1 MSMPNRKVQLVLKVQ
16 AMRECLHLEN
26 VESVMRKYGL
36 SESSAFR
43 WFEEILEH
51 LPEILHDEKPG
62 PKSQLHTPSTLA
74 AAPPRRRSRSVKR

>member
-1 MSMPNRKVQLVLKVQ
+1 MPNRKVQLAVKVQ

-26 VESVMRKYGL
+26 VQSVMCKHGL

-43 WFEEILEH
+43 WFEDILEQ
-51 LPEILHDEKPG
+51 LPEILQSEKPG
-62 PKSQLHTPSTLA
+62 PKSQPHAPSVRA